1 MKSSISQ
8 SWYWIGL
15 AVPFAANRKSIIRQ
29 QEKNIAFS
37 APCVCDRHAERLN
50 VRIFAIYRCNGIAII
65 CFVNLSVIF
74 VFGPFWWQTQWF
86 ADSAHDFRLATDTL
100 LVDRM
105 LPFASSNDSIESL
118 DTESTDYD
126 DDEKPIH
133 KLCLNIADDFDRM
146 DYNQWRICASRLET
160 LRGFN
165 NTLTHTHTSTYI
177 CSSMVSHLHART

>member
-126 DDEKPIH
+126 DDEKT
-133 KLCLNIADDFDRM
+133 DT
-146 DYNQWRICASRLET
+146 QT
-160 LRGFN
+160 LFEYCRWFRSNGLQSVENMRVATRDITWF
-165 NTLTHTHTSTYI
+165 
-177 CSSMVSHLHART
+177 